1 MGDFCYFLVVLA
13 EANSE
18 FQNKLFGDYPNNPY
32 LCSTLTIKRKNMLTK
47 RIISQSSTRILLFFV
62 LLVAPFRVAAMSDK
76 AMALYDRHLALFET
90 DSVEAFL
97 DVTKQLRTQLEKE
110 GEEKKMYGIWINQV
124 AYFLDIVSSSKHAL
138 EIADEMKEY
147 AMQHDNKYGIY
158 LSIIAHAYITSRTGL
173 ADRTEELLLQSIAYQ
188 KRYLPNERPS
198 VQVYQLLT
206 EPYNLRKQYKETI
219 RIIDE
224 ALKLTT
230 WDDRDRIYLLALKCG
245 AFFDMEPTDTASF
258 MKCYKQLYATMPP
271 DHDDFSF
278 MVYIDCNHAR
288 LTNDYSRLL
297 KLSQSLAAPTARFEN
312 EYVAYEGLGRY
323 KEALEAH
330 KNLKMWQDSLQSV
343 EVRKL
348 TEMNALELQAARA
361 ENEANTL
368 RMNNQ
373 RILFIAIVCGLLL
386 IGAFLVIYLRRRQ
399 KQMRLLKQ
407 AYDQLEEVTTQKER
421 IESELRIARDIQMSM
436 VPGAFPEHEGLDM
449 YASMTPAK
457 EVGGDLYGY
466 VLQGDNLYFCV
477 GDVSGKGVPAS
488 LFMAQSAR
496 LFRTLAA
503 EGMMPAAITSRMNN
517 ELVAGNDNLMFV
529 TMFIGLVNLTTGH
542 LSFCNAGHNA
552 PVIDGEFLCM
562 KKNLPLGVFADYDYQ
577 GEELESISGRQLFIY
592 TDGLNEAE
600 NPAYEQFGND
610 RLLDMLRSA
619 HDDTAQQVVDTLK
632 AAVESH
638 RNGAEPNDDLTM
650 MCLRVN

>member
-1 MGDFCYFLVVLA
+1 
-13 EANSE
+13 
-18 FQNKLFGDYPNNPY
+18 
-32 LCSTLTIKRKNMLTK
+32 
-47 RIISQSSTRILLFFV
+47 
-62 LLVAPFRVAAMSDK
+62 
-76 AMALYDRHLALFET
+76 
-90 DSVEAFL
+90 
-97 DVTKQLRTQLEKE
+97 
-110 GEEKKMYGIWINQV
+110 
-124 AYFLDIVSSSKHAL
+124 
-138 EIADEMKEY
+138 
-147 AMQHDNKYGIY
+147 
-158 LSIIAHAYITSRTGL
+158 
-173 ADRTEELLLQSIAYQ
+173 
-188 KRYLPNERPS
+188 
-198 VQVYQLLT
+198 
-206 EPYNLRKQYKETI
+206 
-219 RIIDE
+219 
-224 ALKLTT
+224 
-230 WDDRDRIYLLALKCG
+230 
-245 AFFDMEPTDTASF
+245 
-258 MKCYKQLYATMPP
+258 
-271 DHDDFSF
+271 
-278 MVYIDCNHAR
+278 
-288 LTNDYSRLL
+288 
-297 KLSQSLAAPTARFEN
+297 
-312 EYVAYEGLGRY
+312 
-323 KEALEAH
+323 
-330 KNLKMWQDSLQSV
+330 MWQDSLQSV

-449 YASMTPAK
+449 YASMTPTK

-529 TMFIGLVNLTTGH
+529 TMFIGLINLTTGH

>member
-1 MGDFCYFLVVLA
+1 
-13 EANSE
+13 
-18 FQNKLFGDYPNNPY
+18 
-32 LCSTLTIKRKNMLTK
+32 
-47 RIISQSSTRILLFFV
+47 
-62 LLVAPFRVAAMSDK
+62 
-76 AMALYDRHLALFET
+76 
-90 DSVEAFL
+90 
-97 DVTKQLRTQLEKE
+97 
-110 GEEKKMYGIWINQV
+110 
-124 AYFLDIVSSSKHAL
+124 
-138 EIADEMKEY
+138 
-147 AMQHDNKYGIY
+147 
-158 LSIIAHAYITSRTGL
+158 
-173 ADRTEELLLQSIAYQ
+173 
-188 KRYLPNERPS
+188 
-198 VQVYQLLT
+198 
-206 EPYNLRKQYKETI
+206 
-219 RIIDE
+219 
-224 ALKLTT
+224 
-230 WDDRDRIYLLALKCG
+230 
-245 AFFDMEPTDTASF
+245 
-258 MKCYKQLYATMPP
+258 
-271 DHDDFSF
+271 
-278 MVYIDCNHAR
+278 
-288 LTNDYSRLL
+288 
-297 KLSQSLAAPTARFEN
+297 
-312 EYVAYEGLGRY
+312 
-323 KEALEAH
+323 
-330 KNLKMWQDSLQSV
+330 
-343 EVRKL
+343 
-348 TEMNALELQAARA
+348 
-361 ENEANTL
+361 
-368 RMNNQ
+368 
-373 RILFIAIVCGLLL
+373 
-386 IGAFLVIYLRRRQ
+386 
-399 KQMRLLKQ
+399 MRLLKQ